1 MPPVPRR
8 RGRRRARR
16 GRLRAAASGAPL
28 ARRAVVAALA
38 LAAAC
43 AHAPPREAPG
53 PREEREAPQPP
64 GQAEEGAEERGAGP
78 AVGLA
83 SFYGRKFHGRRTASG
98 ERYDMHAFTCAHRT
112 APFGTRLRVTD
123 LETGRSVV
131 VVVNDRGPF
140 VRGRVVDVSLAA
152 ARALGMVSRGVTRV
166 RIERVPDAS
175 RRAAR
180 SLTPSAARSRRRPA
194 AR

>member
-1 MPPVPRR
+1 V
-8 RGRRRARR
+8 
-16 GRLRAAASGAPL
+16 L
-28 ARRAVVAALA
+28 AALA

-43 AHAPPREAPG
+43 AHAPPREEPR
-53 PREEREAPQPP
+53 PREEREAPRAP
-64 GQAEEGAEERGAGP
+64 GPREEGGEEGDLGP

-83 SFYGRKFHGRRTASG
+83 SFYGRRFHGRRTASG
-98 ERYDMHAFTCAHRT
+98 DRYDMHAFTCAHRT
-112 APFGTRLRVTD
+112 APFGTRLRVTE

-152 ARALGMVSRGVTRV
+152 ARALGMVERGVARV
-166 RIERVPDAS
+166 RIERLPDAS

-180 SLTPSAARSRRRPA
+180 SVTPSAARSRRRPA